1 MEELQLTTVYTGN
14 SCPGDAIIIPVMP
27 INPEYATAYIRYQTY
42 GKTFTP
48 EEGLKQGTIF
58 PELRDHWVN

>member
-1 MEELQLTTVYTGN
+1 
-14 SCPGDAIIIPVMP
+14 MP

-42 GKTFTP
+42 GKTFPP

-58 PELRDHWVN
+58 PELRDHWVNR